1 MNIQKLLPTR
11 HIKNSGFVPLLVL
24 AKLTNNLSSLVG
36 LQLAKPTTNKQ
47 IVFEADKIEDVS
59 HYEKNALQFSKLIDN
74 EYFTIFEVITIIGEK
89 KKLYKKTALPS
100 KLCLL
105 VKTVK
110 NIISYKLFSFLKKVA
125 IPVSMFLQSD
135 EASLY
140 LHFLLKLKHFL
151 RFMFSFLY
159 LEV

>member
-89 KKLYKKTALPS
+89 KKLYKKPP
-100 KLCLL
+100 CLQNY
-105 VKTVK
+105 VC
-110 NIISYKLFSFLKKVA
+110 
-125 IPVSMFLQSD
+125 
-135 EASLY
+135 
-140 LHFLLKLKHFL
+140 
-151 RFMFSFLY
+151 
-159 LEV
+159 